1 LEKLAFASEDAATV
15 GLIACAT
22 PIPLNL
28 AVRYYPEIPGM
39 PRRSRQRKPWHRPHS
54 LLVFDTETRTD
65 AVQSLLFGC
74 FRFIVDGECVREA
87 LFHARD
93 LSKSELVA
101 LRKYAA
107 SHSASV
113 TQSGA
118 PHLDLLTLDEFLND
132 LYRAAYEAKCLVVA
146 FNMPFDLSR
155 IGFDV
160 APARGKFAGGFSIG
174 LWSYLDKA
182 GRRKRNP
189 FRPRVGIRH
198 ITSKQALIGLTSS
211 KNPDGIDLD
220 KERGIF
226 RGHFLDLRTLAFALT
241 NQSYSLESACDA
253 FDVEHGKAAVSEHG
267 KITNE
272 YIDYC
277 RRDVEATSELAEK
290 LLLEFDRHP
299 IQLPETSAL
308 SPASIGKA
316 YLRTMGISPALDR
329 QKSLQPFVGYAQ
341 SAFFGGR
348 TSAHVRK
355 VLVPVVYTDF
365 LSMYPTVNSL
375 MDLWKLVTAKQ
386 IGMRNHC
393 DDEIRLLLERIT
405 LDDLFRQDTWKHLTA
420 FVRVLPRGDIL
431 PSRCQYNRATND
443 WQVGVNH
450 LYADAAN
457 DALWFALPDVI
468 ASTILTGKVPQIVD
482 SFILEAHGRL
492 PDLRPTKL
500 RGAVDVDPRS
510 EDFFKVVIEQRQRL
524 SSRTDLSVVENERLD
539 KALKVLANST
549 SYGIYAEMHRQ
560 EAGARKPVLCHGMDA
575 DPFMSQISNPEIPA
589 EFCFP
594 PFASLITAAARL
606 MLAMLEKCVTD
617 LGGTYAMEDTD
628 SMAIIATEHGG
639 PFKYLGDP
647 RNKKTTSESLHALS
661 WQQVEEIAKRFQS
674 LNPYDKTAVPGSI
687 LKIEDDN
694 RDPKTQEQRQL
705 WCYAI
710 SAKRYALFLR
720 DEVGMPE
727 LLRAG
732 TNSGDDHWSQH
743 GLGHLR
749 NPTDLTSEDREW
761 IAQVWQSILLSET
774 GKRTAAPKFQETP
787 AVGRITVS
795 APSILRALENLNSG
809 KDYSHQIKPFNFLLS
824 CHVMPFGHPVGTDP
838 TRFHLIAPYETN
850 PAKWTQL
857 TWIDQYS
864 GKLFRISTAK
874 GYSSR
879 QTAGVKTF
887 GDVVSEYP
895 FHGEPKCAD
904 AQGNV
909 CANDTRGLLQR
920 RHVRI
925 ELIRY
930 IGKES
935 NLLEEVD
942 AGLIHSAADVYGEV
956 VDQRRD
962 AWERKIRP
970 ALKQISLLKL
980 CDETGFSRRAL
991 INWRTGKS
999 RPHPRNQ
1006 RLLIESLRR
1015 MSDLHP

>member
-1 LEKLAFASEDAATV
+1 
-15 GLIACAT
+15 
-22 PIPLNL
+22 
-28 AVRYYPEIPGM
+28 M
-39 PRRSRQRKPWHRPHS
+39 PRKLRHRKPWRRPHS

-65 AVQSLLFGC
+65 ATQSLLFGC

-93 LSKSELVA
+93 LSKSELA
-101 LRKYAA
+101 TLRKYAG
-107 SHSASV
+107 SRSASV
-113 TQSGA
+113 TQSGV
-118 PHLDLLTLDEFLND
+118 PNLDLLTLDEFLND
-132 LYRAAYEAKCLVVA
+132 LYRAAHDAQCLVVG
-146 FNMPFDLSR
+146 FNLPFDLSR

-160 APARGKFAGGFSIG
+160 APARGKFSGGFSIG
-174 LWSYLDKA
+174 LWSYVDKA
-182 GRRKRNP
+182 GRRKRNA

-198 ITSKQALIGLTSS
+198 ITGKQALIGFTSS
-211 KNPDGIDLD
+211 KNPDRLDLD

-241 NQSYSLESACDA
+241 DRGHSLESACNA
-253 FDVEHGKAAVSEHG
+253 FGVEHGKTVASEHG

-277 RRDVEATSELAEK
+277 RRDVEATSELTGK

-299 IQLPETSAL
+299 IQLPETSAF

-316 YLRTMGISPALDR
+316 YLRAMGISPVLDR
-329 QKSLQPFVGYAQ
+329 QKSLNPFVGYAQ
-341 SAFFGGR
+341 TAFFGGR

-355 VLVPVVYTDF
+355 VPVPVVYTDF

-375 MDLWKLVTAKQ
+375 MGLWKFVTAKQ
-386 IGMRNHC
+386 IRVRNHC
-393 DDEIRLLLERIT
+393 NDEIRLLLERIT
-405 LDDLFRQDTWKHLTA
+405 LNDLFGQNTWKHLTA
-420 FVRVLPRGDIL
+420 FVRVLPKGDIL
-431 PSRCQYNRATND
+431 PSRCQYNLATND

-450 LYADAAN
+450 LYADAAE

-468 ASTILTGKVPQIVD
+468 ASTILTGKIPQIVD
-482 SFILEAHGRL
+482 SFILEAHGQL
-492 PDLRPTKL
+492 SDLRSTKL
-500 RGAVDVDPRS
+500 RGSIDVDPRS
-510 EDFFKVVIEQRQRL
+510 EDFFKVVIEQRRRL
-524 SSRTDLSVVENERLD
+524 SLRTDLWPVENERLD

-549 SYGIYAEMHRQ
+549 SYGIYAEMNRQ
-560 EAGARKPVLCHGMDA
+560 EIGERKLVLCHGMEP
-575 DPFMSQISNPEIPA
+575 DPFSCQIANPEIPG

-594 PFASLITAAARL
+594 PLASLITGAARL

-628 SMAIIATEHGG
+628 SMAIVATEHGG
-639 PFKYLGDP
+639 PVKYPEVL
-647 RNKKTTSESLHALS
+647 RNKKTASEILHALS
-661 WQQVEEIAKRFQS
+661 WQQVEGIAKWFQS
-674 LNPYDKTAVPGSI
+674 LNPYDKSAVPGSI

-694 RDPKTQEQRQL
+694 FDPKTGEQRQL

-720 DEVGMPE
+720 NEDGTPE

-743 GLGHLR
+743 GLGHLL
-749 NPTDLTSEDREW
+749 NPTDPTSEDREW

-774 GKRTAAPKFQETP
+774 GRKAAVPTFQETP

-809 KDYSHQIKPFNFLLS
+809 KNYSYQIKPFNFLLS
-824 CHVMPFGHPVGTDP
+824 CHVRQFGHPVGADP
-838 TRFHLIAPYETN
+838 LHFHLLAPYETN

-857 TWIDQYS
+857 KWVDQYS

-887 GDVVSEYP
+887 GDVISEYA
-895 FHGEPKCAD
+895 FHAEPKCAD
-904 AQGNV
+904 ARGNV
-909 CANDTRGLLQR
+909 CANDTRGPLER
-920 RHVRI
+920 RRVRVQ
-925 ELIRY
+925 LIRY

-942 AGLIHSAADVYGEV
+942 AGLIHLAADVYGEI

-970 ALKQISLLKL
+970 ALKKISLSKL
-980 CDETGFSRRAL
+980 CKETGFSRRAL

-999 RPHPRNQ
+999 RPHPRNRALLFRVLQ
-1006 RLLIESLRR
+1006 VDRFVPKIKLESNSDIRARLA
-1015 MSDLHP
+1015 